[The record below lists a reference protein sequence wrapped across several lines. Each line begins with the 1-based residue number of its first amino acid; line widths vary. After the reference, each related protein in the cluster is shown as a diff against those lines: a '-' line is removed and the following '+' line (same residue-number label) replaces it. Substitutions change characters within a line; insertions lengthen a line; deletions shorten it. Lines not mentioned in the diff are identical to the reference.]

1 MKEITRDI
9 YYIGFNNKNADLFE
23 SQFKLSHGMSY
34 NSYLIKDEKI
44 VIIDAVEIDGKDVW
58 FKSIEEI
65 LGGKSP
71 DYLIVEHMEPDHSG
85 SILEFIKKYPEA
97 KIVTNQKSLTLLDQ
111 FFDYCFDDKVII
123 VKEFEKLELGKHTLN
138 FVFAP
143 MVHWPEVMM
152 VYEEHSKTLF
162 SADAFGKFGT
172 TDTKDNWIDEAR
184 RYYFGIISKYG
195 FQVQSFL
202 KKICNYQI
210 ERICSLHGPVLD
222 DDICKYIEIYNRW
235 SSYRS
240 EDENGVFI
248 AYTSIYGNTKSAVM
262 LLKKE
267 LEHLGIKDIEIK
279 DLARSDIYESLALA
293 FKYKHIVLA
302 STTYNN
308 SIFPPMHDFLIRLVE
323 HGLQDKTI
331 GIIENG
337 SWVPQVEKIIK
348 TMLIT
353 CKNIKILEQCVHVKS
368 GIKDINKDEIKAL
381 AEALR
386 KE

>member
-44 VIIDAVEIDGKDVW
+44 AIIDAVEIDGKDVW

-222 DDICKYIEIYNRW
+222 DDICEYIEIYNRW

-248 AYTSIYGNTKSAVM
+248 AYTSIYGNTKSAVI

>member
-9 YYIGFNNKNADLFE
+9 YYIGFDNENADLFE
-23 SQFKLSHGMSY
+23 SQFKLSHGMAF
-34 NSYLIKDEKI
+34 NSYLIKDDKI
-44 VIIDAVEIDGKDVW
+44 AIIDAVEIEGKDIW
-58 FKSIEEI
+58 FKAIEEV
-65 LGGKSP
+65 LDGKSP
-71 DYLIVEHMEPDHSG
+71 DYLVIEHMEPDHSG
-85 SILEFIKKYPEA
+85 SVLEFVKKYPHA
-97 KIVTNQKSLTLLDQ
+97 KIVTNPKSLALLNQ
-111 FFDYCFDDKVII
+111 FFDYSFDEKVIV
-123 VKEFEKLELGKHTLN
+123 VKEYDKLVLGKHTLN
-138 FVFAP
+138 FIFAP

-172 TDTKDNWIDEAR
+172 TNTKDNWIDEAR

-202 KKICNYQI
+202 KKICDFKI

-222 DDICKYIEIYNRW
+222 DDVCKYIEIYDMW
-235 SSYRS
+235 SQYKS
-240 EDENGVFI
+240 EDEKGVFI

-267 LEHLGIKDIEIK
+267 LEHLGVKDVEIR
-279 DLARSDIYESLALA
+279 DLSRSDIYESLALA
-293 FKYKHIVLA
+293 FKYKKIVLA

-331 GIIENG
+331 GVIENG
-337 SWVPQVEKIIK
+337 SWVPQTEKIIK
-348 TMLIT
+348 TMLIP
-353 CKNIKILEQCVHVKS
+353 CKNLQILEQCVHVKS
-368 GIKDINKDEIKAL
+368 GIKDINKEEIKAL

-386 KE
+386 KD